1 MKRRFLALVLAG
13 CLAAVLSTAAWAMSP
28 TGFYLNVEL
37 PSGETIALDVESGD
51 SIDNVKE
58 ELEMKTKIAAGE
70 QHLYYGGKLL
80 VDGRTLANYNIQ
92 KGSTLLLT
100 TKIKGTPAGEKLTE
114 ENMSGST
121 IGAPVTISEKTLNSG
136 TYYLCNNVKLTQA
149 LVIQGDV
156 TLDLNGFVLKITGSG
171 SVIKIESG
179 TLTLVDS
186 HPAAIHKFVKEAT
199 GLWTLNENAG
209 TEIVKGGVITGGIG
223 REHSFSSVYG
233 SISENGGGGVFINQD
248 ASFVMESGN
257 IVGCSAVGEHNT
269 AGGVLVA
276 RSASFVMK
284 AGKIAGCTAARGG
297 GVYVADKNEAKTL
310 GRFTMEG
317 GSIVGCVATDESYSG
332 GGVANHGDFTM
343 TGGTIRSCTATAGHG
358 GGICSV
364 RQLHISGSAVVTDC
378 KAGGS
383 YASSG
388 AMLISPD
395 STYTAIIAGGTFDGN
410 VVNNK
415 STTITGGTF
424 SDEVQNSGV
433 IENGQFNGAVNN
445 YEGTIKGGTF
455 YGSVKNESDYD
466 DGVLRR
472 AGTISGGTFNGTVTN
487 EAAGRISGGTYNGSV
502 YGTFYT
508 VAFVSN
514 GGTAVPNQKYAN
526 TPVTAPTVSRAGYTL
541 VGWYT
546 DEACTAAYDFTQPVT
561 DSVTLYAKWEAAPRY
576 YYNSGTTTDTDNAD
590 EDKKGSPK
598 TFDPG
603 AGIYAVS
610 VALSLTGTAWIGRKR
625 H

>member
-13 CLAAVLSTAAWAMSP
+13 CLAAVLSTAAWATSP

-51 SIDNVKE
+51 SIDNVKQ
-58 ELEMKTKIAAGE
+58 KVQNAAGVSVTE
-70 QHLYYGGKLL
+70 QYLYYGGKFLNN
-80 VDGRTLANYNIQ
+80 GRTLADYNIQ
-92 KGSTLLLT
+92 KESTLLVASEA
-100 TKIKGTPAGEKLTE
+100 KGTPSGTPLTAAEPSNEWVNITEEKVLTE
-114 ENMSGST
+114 
-121 IGAPVTISEKTLNSG
+121 G
-136 TYYLCNNVKLTQA
+136 TYFLCNNVNLTQT
-149 LVIQGDV
+149 LVIRGNV

-186 HPAAIHKFVKEAT
+186 NPAAIHKFVKEAT

-248 ASFVMESGN
+248 ASFVMEGGN

-297 GVYVADKNEAKTL
+297 GVYVADRDGDYAL
-310 GRFTMEG
+310 GSFTMNG
-317 GSIVGCVATDESYSG
+317 GTIEWCVAYGSAAYDDG
-332 GGVANHGDFTM
+332 GGVNNLGSFTM
-343 TGGTIRSCTATAGHG
+343 NGGTIRNCTAAYGYG
-358 GGICSV
+358 GGISSLRNITICGDAFV
-364 RQLHISGSAVVTDC
+364 RDCTASQDKSSAMYLNPSNPADRAVIE
-378 KAGGS
+378 GGTFRGNI
-383 YASSG
+383 YASPYCTG
-388 AMLISPD
+388 MVAV
-395 STYTAIIAGGTFDGN
+395 TGGTFDPG
-410 VVNNK
+410 
-415 STTITGGTF
+415 
-424 SDEVQNSGV
+424 QP
-433 IENGQFNGAVNN
+433 NGIPLYTV
-445 YEGTIKGGTF
+445 
-455 YGSVKNESDYD
+455 
-466 DGVLRR
+466 
-472 AGTISGGTFNGTVTN
+472 TFN
-487 EAAGRISGGTYNGSV
+487 
-502 YGTFYT
+502 
-508 VAFVSN
+508 SN
-514 GGTAVPNQKYAN
+514 GGSDVPEQIRAN
-526 TPVTAPTVSRAGYTL
+526 AAATKPDSRRAGYTL

-576 YYNSGTTTDTDNAD
+576 YYNSGTTTDTDNGD
-590 EDKKGSPK
+590 EEKKGSPK

>member
-13 CLAAVLSTAAWAMSP
+13 CLAAVLSTAAWATSP
-28 TGFYLNVEL
+28 TGFCLNVEL
-37 PSGETIALDVESGD
+37 PSGKTIALDAESGD
-51 SIDNVKE
+51 SIDNIKGK
-58 ELEMKTKIAAGE
+58 LETKTKIAAGE

-156 TLDLNGFVLKITGSG
+156 TLDLNGFVLQHENRDAND
-171 SVIKIESG
+171 SVIQMDSG

-186 HPAAIHKFVKEAT
+186 NPDAIHKFVKEAT

-248 ASFVMESGN
+248 ASFVMEGGN

-297 GVYVADKNEAKTL
+297 GVYVADRDGDYAL
-310 GRFTMEG
+310 GSFTMNG
-317 GSIVGCVATDESYSG
+317 GTIEWCVAYGSAAYDDG
-332 GGVANHGDFTM
+332 GGVNNLGSFTM
-343 TGGTIRSCTATAGHG
+343 NGGTIRNCTAAYGYG
-358 GGICSV
+358 GGISSLRNITICGDAFV
-364 RQLHISGSAVVTDC
+364 RDCTASQDKSSAMYLNPSNPADRAVIE
-378 KAGGS
+378 GGTFRGNI
-383 YASSG
+383 YASPYCTG
-388 AMLISPD
+388 MVAV
-395 STYTAIIAGGTFDGN
+395 TGGTFDPGQPN
-410 VVNNK
+410 G
-415 STTITGGTF
+415 ITLHT
-424 SDEVQNSGV
+424 V
-433 IENGQFNGAVNN
+433 
-445 YEGTIKGGTF
+445 
-455 YGSVKNESDYD
+455 
-466 DGVLRR
+466 
-472 AGTISGGTFNGTVTN
+472 TFN
-487 EAAGRISGGTYNGSV
+487 
-502 YGTFYT
+502 
-508 VAFVSN
+508 SN
-514 GGTAVPNQKYAN
+514 GGSDVPEQIRAN
-526 TPVTAPTVSRAGYTL
+526 AAATKPDSRKAGYTL

-546 DEACTAAYDFTQPVT
+546 DEACTAAYDFTKPVT
-561 DSVTLYAKWEAAPRY
+561 DNITLYAKWEAAPRY

-610 VALSLTGTAWIGRKR
+610 VALSLTGTVWIGRKR

>member
-13 CLAAVLSTAAWAMSP
+13 CLAAVLSTAAWATLP

-37 PSGETIALDVESGD
+37 PSGETIALDAESGD
-51 SIDNVKE
+51 SIDNIKRK
-58 ELEMKTKIAAGE
+58 LETKTKIAAGE
-70 QHLYYGGKLL
+70 QHLYYGGNLL

-156 TLDLNGFVLKITGSG
+156 TLDLNGFVLQHENRDAND
-171 SVIKIESG
+171 SVIQMDSG

-186 HPAAIHKFVKEAT
+186 NPDAIHKFVKEAT

-248 ASFVMESGN
+248 ASFVMEGGN

-297 GVYVADKNEAKTL
+297 GVYVADRDGDYAL
-310 GRFTMEG
+310 GSFTMNG
-317 GSIVGCVATDESYSG
+317 GTIEWCVAYGSAAYDDG
-332 GGVANHGDFTM
+332 GGVNNLGSFTM
-343 TGGTIRSCTATAGHG
+343 NGGTIHRCSTTKGSG

-364 RQLHISGSAVVTDC
+364 RQLHISGSAVIKDC
-378 KAGGS
+378 TAGGS
-383 YASSG
+383 YASSN
-388 AMLISPD
+388 AMDVSPD
-395 STYTAIIAGGTFDGN
+395 STYTAVIAGGTFDGN

-424 SDEVQNSGV
+424 NGQVRNSGV

-445 YEGTIKGGTF
+445 YEGTIK
-455 YGSVKNESDYD
+455 
-466 DGVLRR
+466 
-472 AGTISGGTFNGTVTN
+472 GGTFNGTVTN

-546 DEACTAAYDFTQPVT
+546 DEACTAAYDITKPVT
-561 DSVTLYAKWEAAPRY
+561 DNVTLYAKWEATPRY
-576 YYNSGTTTDTDNAD
+576 YYNSGTTETGKTDEN
-590 EDKKGSPK
+590 KKGSPK

-603 AGIYAVS
+603 VGIYAVS
-610 VALSLTGTAWIGRKR
+610 AALSLTGTAWIGRKR

>member
-13 CLAAVLSTAAWAMSP
+13 CLAAVLSTAVWATSP

-37 PSGETIALDVESGD
+37 PSGETIALDAESGD
-51 SIDNVKE
+51 SIDNVKQ
-58 ELEMKTKIAAGE
+58 KVQNAAGVSVTE
-70 QHLYYGGKLL
+70 QYLYYGGKLL

-156 TLDLNGFVLKITGSG
+156 TLDLNGFVLQHENRDAND
-171 SVIKIESG
+171 SVIQMDSG

-186 HPAAIHKFVKEAT
+186 NPDAIHKFVKEAT

-248 ASFVMESGN
+248 ASFVMEGGN

-297 GVYVADKNEAKTL
+297 GVYVADRDGDYAL
-310 GRFTMEG
+310 GSFTMNG
-317 GSIVGCVATDESYSG
+317 GTIEWCVAYGSAAYDDG
-332 GGVANHGDFTM
+332 GGVNNLGSFTM
-343 TGGTIRSCTATAGHG
+343 NGGTIRNCTAAYGYG
-358 GGICSV
+358 GGISSLRNITICGDAFV
-364 RQLHISGSAVVTDC
+364 RDCTASQDKSSAMYLNPSNPADRAVIE
-378 KAGGS
+378 GGTFRGNI
-383 YASSG
+383 YASPYCTG
-388 AMLISPD
+388 MVAV
-395 STYTAIIAGGTFDGN
+395 TGGTFDPGQPN
-410 VVNNK
+410 G
-415 STTITGGTF
+415 ITLHT
-424 SDEVQNSGV
+424 V
-433 IENGQFNGAVNN
+433 
-445 YEGTIKGGTF
+445 
-455 YGSVKNESDYD
+455 
-466 DGVLRR
+466 
-472 AGTISGGTFNGTVTN
+472 TFN
-487 EAAGRISGGTYNGSV
+487 
-502 YGTFYT
+502 
-508 VAFVSN
+508 SN
-514 GGTAVPNQKYAN
+514 GGSDVPEQIRAN
-526 TPVTAPTVSRAGYTL
+526 AAATKPDSRKAGYTL

-546 DEACTAAYDFTQPVT
+546 DEACTAAYDFTKPVT

>member
-37 PSGETIALDVESGD
+37 PSGKTIALDAESGD
-51 SIDNVKE
+51 SIDNIKGK
-58 ELEMKTKIAAGE
+58 LETKTKIAAGE

-156 TLDLNGFVLKITGSG
+156 TLDLNGFVLQHENRDAND
-171 SVIKIESG
+171 SVIQMDSG

-186 HPAAIHKFVKEAT
+186 NPDAIHKFVKEAT

-248 ASFVMESGN
+248 ASFVMEGGN

-297 GVYVADKNEAKTL
+297 GVYVADRDGDYAL
-310 GRFTMEG
+310 GSFTMNG
-317 GSIVGCVATDESYSG
+317 GTIEWCVAYGSAAYDDG
-332 GGVANHGDFTM
+332 GGVNNLGSFTM
-343 TGGTIRSCTATAGHG
+343 NGGTIRNCTAAYGYG
-358 GGICSV
+358 GGISSLRNITICGDAFV
-364 RQLHISGSAVVTDC
+364 RDCTASQDKSSAMYLNPSNPADRAVIE
-378 KAGGS
+378 GGTFRGNI
-383 YASSG
+383 YASPYCTG
-388 AMLISPD
+388 MVAV
-395 STYTAIIAGGTFDGN
+395 TGGTFDPGQPN
-410 VVNNK
+410 G
-415 STTITGGTF
+415 ITLHT
-424 SDEVQNSGV
+424 V
-433 IENGQFNGAVNN
+433 
-445 YEGTIKGGTF
+445 
-455 YGSVKNESDYD
+455 
-466 DGVLRR
+466 
-472 AGTISGGTFNGTVTN
+472 TFN
-487 EAAGRISGGTYNGSV
+487 
-502 YGTFYT
+502 
-508 VAFVSN
+508 SN
-514 GGTAVPNQKYAN
+514 GGSDVPEQIRAN
-526 TPVTAPTVSRAGYTL
+526 AAATKPDSRKAGYTL

-546 DEACTAAYDFTQPVT
+546 DEACTAAYDFTKPVT

-590 EDKKGSPK
+590 ENKKGSPK

>member
-1 MKRRFLALVLAG
+1 MKKTIITLALAV
-13 CLAAVLSTAAWAMSP
+13 CAAAALCTAAWGMTLFA
-28 TGFYLNVEL
+28 EL
-37 PSGETIALDVESGD
+37 PSGTTIGLEVESGD
-51 SIDNVKE
+51 SIDNIKA
-58 ELEMKTKIAAGE
+58 KIWDKASIPTDK
-70 QHLYYGGKLL
+70 QYLYYGGKFLNN
-80 VDGRTLANYNIQ
+80 GRTLADYNIQ
-92 KGSTLLLT
+92 KESTLLVASEE
-100 TKIKGTPAGEKLTE
+100 KGTPNGVRLTE
-114 ENMSGST
+114 ESATGIAIELT
-121 IGAPVTISEKTLNSG
+121 EKTTLTAG
-136 TYYLCNNVKLTQA
+136 EYYLCNDVNLTQT

-179 TLTLVDS
+179 TLTLVDI
-186 HPAAIHKFVKEAT
+186 HPAAIHKFVKNT
-199 GLWTLNENAG
+199 DDLWMLDESQGAG
-209 TEIVKGGVITGGIG
+209 IVRGGIITGGNAG
-223 REHSFSSVYG
+223 Y
-233 SISENGGGGVFINQD
+233 NDGGGVYVCPG
-248 ASFVMESGN
+248 AGLVMRGGS
-257 IVGCSAVGEHNT
+257 IVGC
-269 AGGVLVA
+269 
-276 RSASFVMK
+276 K
-284 AGKIAGCTAARGG
+284 AKQGG

-332 GGVANHGDFTM
+332 GGVSNHGDFTM

-383 YASSG
+383 YVSSG

-395 STYTAIIAGGTFDGN
+395 STYTAVIAGGTFDGN
-410 VVNNK
+410 VENNK

-424 SDEVQNSGV
+424 NGQVRNSGV

-455 YGSVKNESDYD
+455 YGSVKNSGECDL
-466 DGVLRR
+466 GTPFHI
-472 AGTISGGTFNGTVTN
+472 GTISGGTFNGNVTN
-487 EAAGRISGGTYNGSV
+487 EEAGRISGGTYNGSV
-502 YGTFYT
+502 EGTFYT
-508 VAFVSN
+508 VAFETN

-561 DSVTLYAKWEAAPRY
+561 DNITLYAKWEAAPRY

-610 VALSLTGTAWIGRKR
+610 AALSLTGTAWIGRKR

>member
-13 CLAAVLSTAAWAMSP
+13 CLAAVLSTAAWAMC
-28 TGFYLNVEL
+28 LNVEL
-37 PSGETIALDVESGD
+37 PSGKTIALDVESGD
-51 SIDNVKE
+51 SIDNIKGK
-58 ELEMKTKIAAGE
+58 LETKTKIAAGE
-70 QHLYYGGKLL
+70 QHLYYGGNSL

-136 TYYLCNNVKLTQA
+136 TYYLCNNVNLTHP
-149 LVIQGDV
+149 LVIRGNV

-248 ASFVMESGN
+248 ASFVMEGGN

-297 GVYVADKNEAKTL
+297 GVYVADRDGDYAL
-310 GRFTMEG
+310 GSFAMNG
-317 GSIVGCVATDESYSG
+317 GTIEWCVAYGSAAYDDG
-332 GGVANHGDFTM
+332 GGVNNLGSFTM
-343 TGGTIRSCTATAGHG
+343 NGGTIRNCTAAYGYG
-358 GGICSV
+358 GGISSLRNITICGDAFV
-364 RQLHISGSAVVTDC
+364 RDCTASQDKSSAMYLNPSNPADRAVIE
-378 KAGGS
+378 GGTFRGNI
-383 YASSG
+383 YASPYCTG
-388 AMLISPD
+388 MVAV
-395 STYTAIIAGGTFDGN
+395 TGGTFDPGQPN
-410 VVNNK
+410 G
-415 STTITGGTF
+415 ITLYT
-424 SDEVQNSGV
+424 V
-433 IENGQFNGAVNN
+433 
-445 YEGTIKGGTF
+445 
-455 YGSVKNESDYD
+455 
-466 DGVLRR
+466 
-472 AGTISGGTFNGTVTN
+472 TFN
-487 EAAGRISGGTYNGSV
+487 
-502 YGTFYT
+502 
-508 VAFVSN
+508 SN
-514 GGTAVPNQKYAN
+514 GGSDVPGQIRAN
-526 TPVTAPTVSRAGYTL
+526 AAATKPDSRKAGYTL

-546 DEACTAAYDFTQPVT
+546 DKACTAAYDFTKPVT

-610 VALSLTGTAWIGRKR
+610 VALSLTGTVWIGRKR

>member
-37 PSGETIALDVESGD
+37 PSGETLALDVESGG
-51 SIDNVKE
+51 SIDNVKGK
-58 ELEMKTKIAAGE
+58 LETKTKIAAGE

-80 VDGRTLANYNIQ
+80 VDDRTLANYNIQ

-100 TKIKGTPAGEKLTE
+100 TKIKGTPAGEKLTG

-136 TYYLCNNVKLTQA
+136 TYYLCNNVNLTQA

-156 TLDLNGFVLKITGSG
+156 TLDLNGFVLQHENRDAND
-171 SVIKIESG
+171 SVIQMDSG

-186 HPAAIHKFVKEAT
+186 NPDAIHKFVKEAT

-248 ASFVMESGN
+248 ASFVMEGGN

-297 GVYVADKNEAKTL
+297 GVYVADRDGDYAL
-310 GRFTMEG
+310 GSFTMNG
-317 GSIVGCVATDESYSG
+317 GTIEWCVAYGSAAYDDG
-332 GGVANHGDFTM
+332 GGVNNLGSFTM
-343 TGGTIRSCTATAGHG
+343 NGGTIRNCTAAYGYG
-358 GGICSV
+358 GGISSLRNITICGDAFV
-364 RQLHISGSAVVTDC
+364 RDCTASQDKSSAMYLNPSNPADRAVIE
-378 KAGGS
+378 GGTFRGNI
-383 YASSG
+383 YASPYCTG
-388 AMLISPD
+388 MVAV
-395 STYTAIIAGGTFDGN
+395 TGGTFDPGQPN
-410 VVNNK
+410 G
-415 STTITGGTF
+415 ITLHT
-424 SDEVQNSGV
+424 V
-433 IENGQFNGAVNN
+433 
-445 YEGTIKGGTF
+445 
-455 YGSVKNESDYD
+455 
-466 DGVLRR
+466 
-472 AGTISGGTFNGTVTN
+472 TFN
-487 EAAGRISGGTYNGSV
+487 
-502 YGTFYT
+502 
-508 VAFVSN
+508 SN
-514 GGTAVPNQKYAN
+514 GGSDVPEQIRAN
-526 TPVTAPTVSRAGYTL
+526 AAATKPDSRKAGYTL

-546 DEACTAAYDFTQPVT
+546 DEACTAAYDFTKPVT

-603 AGIYAVS
+603 AGLYAVS

>member
-13 CLAAVLSTAAWAMSP
+13 CLAAVLSTAAWATSP
-28 TGFYLNVEL
+28 TGFCLNVEL
-37 PSGETIALDVESGD
+37 PSGKTIALDVESGD

-58 ELEMKTKIAAGE
+58 ELEMKTKIVAGE
-70 QHLYYGGKLL
+70 QHLYYGGNLL

-136 TYYLCNNVKLTQA
+136 TYYLCNNVKLTQT
-149 LVIQGDV
+149 LVIRGNV

-186 HPAAIHKFVKEAT
+186 HPAAIHKFVKNT
-199 GLWTLNENAG
+199 DDLWMLDESQGAG
-209 TEIVKGGVITGGIG
+209 IVRGGVITGGIG

-248 ASFVMESGN
+248 ASFVMEGGN

-297 GVYVADKNEAKTL
+297 GVYVADRDGDYAL
-310 GRFTMEG
+310 GSFTMNG
-317 GSIVGCVATDESYSG
+317 GTIEWCVAYGSAAYDDG
-332 GGVANHGDFTM
+332 GGVNNLGSFTM
-343 TGGTIRSCTATAGHG
+343 NGGTIRNCTAAYGYG
-358 GGICSV
+358 GGISSLRNITICGDAFV
-364 RQLHISGSAVVTDC
+364 RDCTASQDKSSAMYLNPSNPADRAVIE
-378 KAGGS
+378 GGTFRGNI
-383 YASSG
+383 YASPYCTG
-388 AMLISPD
+388 MVAV
-395 STYTAIIAGGTFDGN
+395 TGGTFDPGQPN
-410 VVNNK
+410 G
-415 STTITGGTF
+415 ITLHT
-424 SDEVQNSGV
+424 V
-433 IENGQFNGAVNN
+433 
-445 YEGTIKGGTF
+445 
-455 YGSVKNESDYD
+455 
-466 DGVLRR
+466 
-472 AGTISGGTFNGTVTN
+472 TFN
-487 EAAGRISGGTYNGSV
+487 
-502 YGTFYT
+502 
-508 VAFVSN
+508 SN
-514 GGTAVPNQKYAN
+514 GGSDVPGQIRAN
-526 TPVTAPTVSRAGYTL
+526 AAATKPADPTRSGY
-541 VGWYT
+541 VFAGWYT

>member
-13 CLAAVLSTAAWAMSP
+13 CLAAVLSTAAWATSP

-51 SIDNVKE
+51 SIDNIKQKVQN
-58 ELEMKTKIAAGE
+58 AAGVSVTE
-70 QHLYYGGKLL
+70 QYLYYGGKFLNN
-80 VDGRTLANYNIQ
+80 GRTLADYNIQ
-92 KGSTLLLT
+92 KESTLLVASEA
-100 TKIKGTPAGEKLTE
+100 KGTPSGTPLTAAEPSKEWVDITEEKVLTE
-114 ENMSGST
+114 
-121 IGAPVTISEKTLNSG
+121 G
-136 TYYLCNNVKLTQA
+136 TCFLCNNVNLTHP
-149 LVIQGDV
+149 LVIRGNV

-171 SVIKIESG
+171 SVIQVDSG

-248 ASFVMESGN
+248 ASFVMEGGN

-297 GVYVADKNEAKTL
+297 GVYVADRDGDYAL
-310 GRFTMEG
+310 GSFTMNG
-317 GSIVGCVATDESYSG
+317 GTIEWCVAYGSAAYDDG
-332 GGVANHGDFTM
+332 GGVNNLGSFTM
-343 TGGTIRSCTATAGHG
+343 NGGTIRNCTAAYGYG
-358 GGICSV
+358 GGISSLRNITICGDAYV
-364 RQLHISGSAVVTDC
+364 RGCTASQDKSSAMYLNPSNPADRAVIE
-378 KAGGS
+378 GGTFRGNI
-383 YASSG
+383 YASLYCTG
-388 AMLISPD
+388 MVAV
-395 STYTAIIAGGTFDGN
+395 TGGTFDPGQPN
-410 VVNNK
+410 G
-415 STTITGGTF
+415 ITLHT
-424 SDEVQNSGV
+424 V
-433 IENGQFNGAVNN
+433 
-445 YEGTIKGGTF
+445 
-455 YGSVKNESDYD
+455 
-466 DGVLRR
+466 
-472 AGTISGGTFNGTVTN
+472 TFN
-487 EAAGRISGGTYNGSV
+487 
-502 YGTFYT
+502 
-508 VAFVSN
+508 SN
-514 GGTAVPNQKYAN
+514 GGSDVPEQIRAN
-526 TPVTAPTVSRAGYTL
+526 AAATKPDSRKAGYTL

-546 DEACTAAYDFTQPVT
+546 DEACTAAYDFTKLVT

-576 YYNSGTTTDTDNAD
+576 YYNSGTTETGKTDEN
-590 EDKKGSPK
+590 KKGSPK

-610 VALSLTGTAWIGRKR
+610 VALSLTGTAWICRKR

>member
-13 CLAAVLSTAAWAMSP
+13 CLAAVLSTAAWATLP

-37 PSGETIALDVESGD
+37 PSGETLALDVESGD
-51 SIDNVKE
+51 SIDNVKQ
-58 ELEMKTKIAAGE
+58 KVQNAAGVSVTE
-70 QHLYYGGKLL
+70 QYLYYGGKFLNN
-80 VDGRTLANYNIQ
+80 GRTLADYNIQ
-92 KGSTLLLT
+92 KESTLLVASEA
-100 TKIKGTPAGEKLTE
+100 KGTPSGTPLTAAEPSKEWVDITEEKVLTE
-114 ENMSGST
+114 
-121 IGAPVTISEKTLNSG
+121 G
-136 TYYLCNNVKLTQA
+136 TYFLCNNVKLTQA

-179 TLTLVDS
+179 SLTLVDS

-248 ASFVMESGN
+248 ASFVMEGGN

-297 GVYVADKNEAKTL
+297 GVYVADRDGDYAL
-310 GRFTMEG
+310 GSFTMNG
-317 GSIVGCVATDESYSG
+317 GTIEWYVAYGSAAYDDG
-332 GGVANHGDFTM
+332 GGVNNLGSFTM
-343 TGGTIRSCTATAGHG
+343 NGGTIRNCTAAYGYG
-358 GGICSV
+358 GGISSLRNITICGDAFV
-364 RQLHISGSAVVTDC
+364 RDCTASQDKSSAMYLNPSNPADRAVIE
-378 KAGGS
+378 GGTFRGNI
-383 YASSG
+383 YASPYCTG
-388 AMLISPD
+388 MVAV
-395 STYTAIIAGGTFDGN
+395 TGGTFDPGQPN
-410 VVNNK
+410 G
-415 STTITGGTF
+415 ITLHT
-424 SDEVQNSGV
+424 V
-433 IENGQFNGAVNN
+433 
-445 YEGTIKGGTF
+445 
-455 YGSVKNESDYD
+455 
-466 DGVLRR
+466 
-472 AGTISGGTFNGTVTN
+472 TFN
-487 EAAGRISGGTYNGSV
+487 
-502 YGTFYT
+502 
-508 VAFVSN
+508 SN
-514 GGTAVPNQKYAN
+514 GGSDVPEQIRAN
-526 TPVTAPTVSRAGYTL
+526 AAATKPADPTRSGY
-541 VGWYT
+541 VFAGWYT
-546 DEACTAAYDFTQPVT
+546 DEACTAAYDFTKPVT
-561 DSVTLYAKWEAAPRY
+561 DNITLYAKWEAAPRY

>member
-13 CLAAVLSTAAWAMSP
+13 CLAAVLSTAAWATLP

-51 SIDNVKE
+51 SIDNIKQKVQN
-58 ELEMKTKIAAGE
+58 AAGVSVTE
-70 QHLYYGGKLL
+70 QYLYYGGKFLNN
-80 VDGRTLANYNIQ
+80 GRTLADYNIQ
-92 KGSTLLLT
+92 KESTLLVASEA
-100 TKIKGTPAGEKLTE
+100 KGTPSGTPLTAAEPSKEWVNITEEKVLTE
-114 ENMSGST
+114 
-121 IGAPVTISEKTLNSG
+121 G
-136 TYYLCNNVKLTQA
+136 TYFLCNNVNLTHP
-149 LVIQGDV
+149 LVIRGNV
-156 TLDLNGFVLKITGSG
+156 TLDLNGFVLQHENRDAND

-186 HPAAIHKFVKEAT
+186 NPDAIHKFVKEAT

-248 ASFVMESGN
+248 ASFVMEGGN

-297 GVYVADKNEAKTL
+297 GVYVADRDGDYAL
-310 GRFTMEG
+310 GSFTMNG
-317 GSIVGCVATDESYSG
+317 GTIEWCVAYGSAAYDDG
-332 GGVANHGDFTM
+332 GGVNNLGSFTM
-343 TGGTIRSCTATAGHG
+343 NGGTIRNCTAAYGYG
-358 GGICSV
+358 GGISSLRNITICGDAFV
-364 RQLHISGSAVVTDC
+364 RDCTASQDKSSAMYLNPSNPADRAVIE
-378 KAGGS
+378 GGTFRGNI
-383 YASSG
+383 YASPYCTG
-388 AMLISPD
+388 MVAV
-395 STYTAIIAGGTFDGN
+395 TGGTFDPG
-410 VVNNK
+410 
-415 STTITGGTF
+415 
-424 SDEVQNSGV
+424 QP
-433 IENGQFNGAVNN
+433 NGIPLYTV
-445 YEGTIKGGTF
+445 
-455 YGSVKNESDYD
+455 
-466 DGVLRR
+466 
-472 AGTISGGTFNGTVTN
+472 TFN
-487 EAAGRISGGTYNGSV
+487 
-502 YGTFYT
+502 
-508 VAFVSN
+508 SN
-514 GGTAVPNQKYAN
+514 GGSDVPEQIRAN
-526 TPVTAPTVSRAGYTL
+526 AAATKPDSRRAGYTL

-576 YYNSGTTTDTDNAD
+576 YYNSGTTETGKTDEN
-590 EDKKGSPK
+590 KKGSPK

-603 AGIYAVS
+603 VGIYAVS

>member
-13 CLAAVLSTAAWAMSP
+13 CLAAVLSTAAWATLP

-37 PSGETIALDVESGD
+37 PSGETIALDAESGD
-51 SIDNVKE
+51 SIDNVKQ
-58 ELEMKTKIAAGE
+58 KVQNAAGVSVTE
-70 QHLYYGGKLL
+70 QYLYYGGKFLNN
-80 VDGRTLANYNIQ
+80 GRTLADYNIQ
-92 KGSTLLLT
+92 KESTLLVASEA
-100 TKIKGTPAGEKLTE
+100 KGTPSGTPLTAAEPSKEWVNITEEKVLTE
-114 ENMSGST
+114 
-121 IGAPVTISEKTLNSG
+121 G
-136 TYYLCNNVKLTQA
+136 TYFLCNNVKLTQA

-156 TLDLNGFVLKITGSG
+156 TLDLNGFVLQHENRDAND
-171 SVIKIESG
+171 SVIQMDSG

-186 HPAAIHKFVKEAT
+186 NPDAIHKFVKEAT

-248 ASFVMESGN
+248 ASFVMEGGN

-297 GVYVADKNEAKTL
+297 GVYVADRDGDYAL
-310 GRFTMEG
+310 GSFTMNG
-317 GSIVGCVATDESYSG
+317 GTIEWCVAYGSAAYDDG
-332 GGVANHGDFTM
+332 GGVNNLGSFTM
-343 TGGTIRSCTATAGHG
+343 NGGTIRNCTAAYGYG
-358 GGICSV
+358 GGISSLRNITIRGDAFV
-364 RQLHISGSAVVTDC
+364 RDCTASQDKSSAMYLNPSNPADRAVIE
-378 KAGGS
+378 GGTFRGNI
-383 YASSG
+383 YASPYCTG
-388 AMLISPD
+388 MVAV
-395 STYTAIIAGGTFDGN
+395 TGGTFDPGQPN
-410 VVNNK
+410 G
-415 STTITGGTF
+415 ITLHT
-424 SDEVQNSGV
+424 V
-433 IENGQFNGAVNN
+433 
-445 YEGTIKGGTF
+445 
-455 YGSVKNESDYD
+455 
-466 DGVLRR
+466 
-472 AGTISGGTFNGTVTN
+472 TFN
-487 EAAGRISGGTYNGSV
+487 
-502 YGTFYT
+502 
-508 VAFVSN
+508 SN
-514 GGTAVPNQKYAN
+514 GGSDVPEQIRAN
-526 TPVTAPTVSRAGYTL
+526 AAATKPDSRRAGYTL

-546 DEACTAAYDFTQPVT
+546 DEACTAAYDFTKPVT
-561 DSVTLYAKWEAAPRY
+561 DNITLYAKWEAAPRY
-576 YYNSGTTTDTDNAD
+576 YYNSGTTTDTDNGD

>member
-13 CLAAVLSTAAWAMSP
+13 CLAAVLSTAAWATSP
-28 TGFYLNVEL
+28 TGFCLNVEL
-37 PSGETIALDVESGD
+37 PSGKMIALDVESGD

-156 TLDLNGFVLKITGSG
+156 TLDLNGFVLQHENRDAND
-171 SVIKIESG
+171 SVIQMDSG

-186 HPAAIHKFVKEAT
+186 NPDAIHKFVKEAT

-248 ASFVMESGN
+248 ASFVMEGGN

-297 GVYVADKNEAKTL
+297 GVYVADRDGDYAL
-310 GRFTMEG
+310 GSFTMNG
-317 GSIVGCVATDESYSG
+317 GTIEWCVAYGSAAYDDG
-332 GGVANHGDFTM
+332 GGVNNLGSFTM
-343 TGGTIRSCTATAGHG
+343 NGGTIRNCTAAYGYG
-358 GGICSV
+358 GGISSLRNITICGDAFV
-364 RQLHISGSAVVTDC
+364 RDCTASQDKSSAMYLNPSNPADRAVIE
-378 KAGGS
+378 GGTFRGNI
-383 YASSG
+383 YASPYRTG
-388 AMLISPD
+388 MVAV
-395 STYTAIIAGGTFDGN
+395 TGGTFDPGQPN
-410 VVNNK
+410 G
-415 STTITGGTF
+415 ITLHT
-424 SDEVQNSGV
+424 V
-433 IENGQFNGAVNN
+433 
-445 YEGTIKGGTF
+445 
-455 YGSVKNESDYD
+455 
-466 DGVLRR
+466 
-472 AGTISGGTFNGTVTN
+472 TFN
-487 EAAGRISGGTYNGSV
+487 
-502 YGTFYT
+502 
-508 VAFVSN
+508 SN
-514 GGTAVPNQKYAN
+514 GGSDVPEQIRAN
-526 TPVTAPTVSRAGYTL
+526 AAATKPDSRKAGYTL

-561 DSVTLYAKWEAAPRY
+561 DNITLYAKWEAAPRY

-610 VALSLTGTAWIGRKR
+610 VALSLTGTVWIGRKR

>member
-37 PSGETIALDVESGD
+37 PSGKTIALDVESGD

-156 TLDLNGFVLKITGSG
+156 TLDLNGFVLQHENRDAND
-171 SVIKIESG
+171 SVIQMDSG

-186 HPAAIHKFVKEAT
+186 NPDAIHKFVKEAT

-209 TEIVKGGVITGGIG
+209 TEIVKGGVITGGNAG
-223 REHSFSSVYG
+223 Y
-233 SISENGGGGVFINQD
+233 NDGGGVYVCPG
-248 ASFVMESGN
+248 AGLVMQGGS
-257 IVGCSAVGEHNT
+257 IVGC
-269 AGGVLVA
+269 
-276 RSASFVMK
+276 K
-284 AGKIAGCTAARGG
+284 AKQGG

-310 GRFTMEG
+310 GRFTMKG

-332 GGVANHGDFTM
+332 GGVSNHGEFTM

-364 RQLHISGSAVVTDC
+364 RQMSISGSAVVTDC

-383 YASSG
+383 YVSSG

-424 SDEVQNSGV
+424 NGEVQNSGV

-455 YGSVKNESDYD
+455 
-466 DGVLRR
+466 
-472 AGTISGGTFNGTVTN
+472 NGNVTN
-487 EAAGRISGGTYNGSV
+487 EGAGRISGGTYNGSV

-576 YYNSGTTTDTDNAD
+576 YYNSGTTETGKTDEN
-590 EDKKGSPK
+590 KKGSPK

>member
-13 CLAAVLSTAAWAMSP
+13 CLAAVLSTAAWATSP
-28 TGFYLNVEL
+28 TGFCLNVEL
-37 PSGETIALDVESGD
+37 PSGKTIALDVESGD
-51 SIDNVKE
+51 NIDNIKGK
-58 ELEMKTKIAAGE
+58 LETKTKIAAGE

-136 TYYLCNNVKLTQA
+136 TYYLCNNVNLTQA
-149 LVIQGDV
+149 LVIRGNV

-186 HPAAIHKFVKEAT
+186 HPAAIHKFVKNT
-199 GLWTLNENAG
+199 DDLWMLDESQGAG
-209 TEIVKGGVITGGIG
+209 IVRGGIITGGNAG
-223 REHSFSSVYG
+223 Y
-233 SISENGGGGVFINQD
+233 NDGGGVYVCPG
-248 ASFVMESGN
+248 AGLVMRGGS
-257 IVGCSAVGEHNT
+257 IVGC
-269 AGGVLVA
+269 
-276 RSASFVMK
+276 K
-284 AGKIAGCTAARGG
+284 AKQGG

-310 GRFTMEG
+310 GRFTMKG

-332 GGVANHGDFTM
+332 GGVANHGEFTM

-364 RQLHISGSAVVTDC
+364 RQLHISGSAVITDC

-383 YASSG
+383 YVSSG

-424 SDEVQNSGV
+424 NGQVQNSGV

-445 YEGTIKGGTF
+445 YEGTIK
-455 YGSVKNESDYD
+455 
-466 DGVLRR
+466 
-472 AGTISGGTFNGTVTN
+472 GGTFNGTVTN

-561 DSVTLYAKWEAAPRY
+561 DNITLYAKWEAAPRY

>member
-13 CLAAVLSTAAWAMSP
+13 CLAAVLSTAAWATLP

-156 TLDLNGFVLKITGSG
+156 TLDLNGFVLQHENRDAND
-171 SVIKIESG
+171 SVIQMDSG

-186 HPAAIHKFVKEAT
+186 NPDAIHKFVKEAT

-248 ASFVMESGN
+248 ASFVMEGGN

-297 GVYVADKNEAKTL
+297 GVYVADRDGDYAL
-310 GRFTMEG
+310 GSFTMNG
-317 GSIVGCVATDESYSG
+317 GTIEWCVAYGSAAYDDG
-332 GGVANHGDFTM
+332 GGVNNLGSFTM
-343 TGGTIRSCTATAGHG
+343 NGGTIRNCTAAYGYG
-358 GGICSV
+358 GGISSLRNITICGDAFV
-364 RQLHISGSAVVTDC
+364 RDCTASQDKSSAMYLNPSNPADRAVIE
-378 KAGGS
+378 GGTFRGNI
-383 YASSG
+383 YASPYCTG
-388 AMLISPD
+388 MVAV
-395 STYTAIIAGGTFDGN
+395 TGGTFDPGQPN
-410 VVNNK
+410 G
-415 STTITGGTF
+415 ITLHT
-424 SDEVQNSGV
+424 V
-433 IENGQFNGAVNN
+433 
-445 YEGTIKGGTF
+445 
-455 YGSVKNESDYD
+455 
-466 DGVLRR
+466 
-472 AGTISGGTFNGTVTN
+472 TFN
-487 EAAGRISGGTYNGSV
+487 
-502 YGTFYT
+502 
-508 VAFVSN
+508 SN
-514 GGTAVPNQKYAN
+514 GGSDVPEQIRAN
-526 TPVTAPTVSRAGYTL
+526 AAATKPDDPTKEGYNFG
-541 VGWYT
+541 GWYT
-546 DEACTAAYDFTQPVT
+546 DEAFTTEYTFTESEKVT
-561 DSVTLYAKWEAAPRY
+561 QALTLYAKWTKEAAKY
-576 YYNSGTTTDTDNAD
+576 YYYSPAD
-590 EDKKGSPK
+590 GSADAAKGSPK
-598 TFDPG
+598 TFD
-603 AGIYAVS
+603 AGVGVYVGMAV
-610 VALSLTGTAWIGRKR
+610 LSLSGSAVVLGKKRK
-625 H
+625 

>member
-13 CLAAVLSTAAWAMSP
+13 CLAAVLSTAAWATLP

-51 SIDNVKE
+51 SIDNIKGK
-58 ELEMKTKIAAGE
+58 LETKTKIAAGE
-70 QHLYYGGKLL
+70 QHLYYGGNLL

-156 TLDLNGFVLKITGSG
+156 TLDLNGFVLQHENRDAND
-171 SVIKIESG
+171 SVIQMDSG

-186 HPAAIHKFVKEAT
+186 NPDAIHKFVKEAT

-248 ASFVMESGN
+248 ASFVMEGGN

-297 GVYVADKNEAKTL
+297 GVYVADRDGDYAL
-310 GRFTMEG
+310 GSFTMNG
-317 GSIVGCVATDESYSG
+317 GTIEWCVAYGSAAYDDG
-332 GGVANHGDFTM
+332 GGVNNLGSFTM
-343 TGGTIRSCTATAGHG
+343 NGGTIRNCTAAYGYG
-358 GGICSV
+358 GGISSLRNITICGDAFV
-364 RQLHISGSAVVTDC
+364 RDCTASQDKSSAMYLNPSNPADRAVIE
-378 KAGGS
+378 GGTFRGNI
-383 YASSG
+383 YASPYRTG
-388 AMLISPD
+388 MVAV
-395 STYTAIIAGGTFDGN
+395 TGGTFDPGQPN
-410 VVNNK
+410 G
-415 STTITGGTF
+415 ITLHT
-424 SDEVQNSGV
+424 V
-433 IENGQFNGAVNN
+433 
-445 YEGTIKGGTF
+445 
-455 YGSVKNESDYD
+455 
-466 DGVLRR
+466 
-472 AGTISGGTFNGTVTN
+472 TFN
-487 EAAGRISGGTYNGSV
+487 
-502 YGTFYT
+502 
-508 VAFVSN
+508 SN
-514 GGTAVPNQKYAN
+514 GGSDVPGQIRAN
-526 TPVTAPTVSRAGYTL
+526 AAATKPADPTRSGY
-541 VGWYT
+541 VFAGWYT
-546 DEACTAAYDFTQPVT
+546 DEACTAAYDFTKPVT

-603 AGIYAVS
+603 VGIYAVS
-610 VALSLTGTAWIGRKR
+610 AALSLTGTAWIGRKR

>member
-13 CLAAVLSTAAWAMSP
+13 CLAAVLSTAAWATLP

-37 PSGETIALDVESGD
+37 PSGETIALDAESGD
-51 SIDNVKE
+51 STDNIKGK
-58 ELEMKTKIAAGE
+58 LETKTKIAAGE
-70 QHLYYGGKLL
+70 QHLYYGGNLL

-136 TYYLCNNVKLTQA
+136 TYYLCNNVNLTHP
-149 LVIQGDV
+149 LVIRGNV

-186 HPAAIHKFVKEAT
+186 HPAAIHKFVKNTDDLWMLDESQGT
-199 GLWTLNENAG
+199 G
-209 TEIVKGGVITGGIG
+209 IVRGGVITGGIG

-248 ASFVMESGN
+248 ASFVMEGGN

-297 GVYVADKNEAKTL
+297 GVYVADRDGDYAL
-310 GRFTMEG
+310 GSFTMNG
-317 GSIVGCVATDESYSG
+317 GTIEWCVAYGSAAYDDG
-332 GGVANHGDFTM
+332 GGVNNLGSFTM
-343 TGGTIRSCTATAGHG
+343 NGGTIRNCTAAYGYG
-358 GGICSV
+358 GGISSLRNITICGDAFV
-364 RQLHISGSAVVTDC
+364 RDCTASQDKSSAMYLNPSNPADRAVIE
-378 KAGGS
+378 GGTFRGNI
-383 YASSG
+383 YASPYCTG
-388 AMLISPD
+388 MVAV
-395 STYTAIIAGGTFDGN
+395 TGGTFDPGQPN
-410 VVNNK
+410 G
-415 STTITGGTF
+415 ITLHT
-424 SDEVQNSGV
+424 V
-433 IENGQFNGAVNN
+433 
-445 YEGTIKGGTF
+445 
-455 YGSVKNESDYD
+455 
-466 DGVLRR
+466 
-472 AGTISGGTFNGTVTN
+472 TFN
-487 EAAGRISGGTYNGSV
+487 
-502 YGTFYT
+502 
-508 VAFVSN
+508 SN
-514 GGTAVPNQKYAN
+514 GGSDVPEQIRAN
-526 TPVTAPTVSRAGYTL
+526 AAATKPADPTRSGY
-541 VGWYT
+541 VFAGWYT
-546 DEACTAAYDFTQPVT
+546 DEACTAAYDFTKPVT

-590 EDKKGSPK
+590 KDKKGSPK

>member
-13 CLAAVLSTAAWAMSP
+13 CLAAVLSTAAWATLP
-28 TGFYLNVEL
+28 TGSYLNVEL
-37 PSGETIALDVESGD
+37 PSGETIALDAESGD
-51 SIDNVKE
+51 SIDNIKGK
-58 ELEMKTKIAAGE
+58 LETKTKIAAGE
-70 QHLYYGGKLL
+70 QHLYYGGNLL

-136 TYYLCNNVKLTQA
+136 TYYLCNNVNLTHP

-233 SISENGGGGVFINQD
+233 SISENGGGVFINQD
-248 ASFVMESGN
+248 ASFVMEGGN

-297 GVYVADKNEAKTL
+297 GVYVADRDGDYAL
-310 GRFTMEG
+310 GSFTMNG
-317 GSIVGCVATDESYSG
+317 GTIEWCVAYGSAAYDDG
-332 GGVANHGDFTM
+332 GGVNNLGSFTM
-343 TGGTIRSCTATAGHG
+343 NGGTIRNCTAAYGYG
-358 GGICSV
+358 GGISSLRNITICGDAYV
-364 RQLHISGSAVVTDC
+364 RDCTASQDKSSAMYLNPSNPADRAVIE
-378 KAGGS
+378 GGTFRGNI
-383 YASSG
+383 YASPYCTG
-388 AMLISPD
+388 MVAV
-395 STYTAIIAGGTFDGN
+395 TGGTFDPG
-410 VVNNK
+410 
-415 STTITGGTF
+415 
-424 SDEVQNSGV
+424 QP
-433 IENGQFNGAVNN
+433 NGIPLYTV
-445 YEGTIKGGTF
+445 
-455 YGSVKNESDYD
+455 
-466 DGVLRR
+466 
-472 AGTISGGTFNGTVTN
+472 TFN
-487 EAAGRISGGTYNGSV
+487 
-502 YGTFYT
+502 
-508 VAFVSN
+508 SN
-514 GGTAVPNQKYAN
+514 GGSDVPGQIRAN
-526 TPVTAPTVSRAGYTL
+526 AAATKPDSRKAGYTL

>member
-13 CLAAVLSTAAWAMSP
+13 CLAAVLSTAAWATLP
-28 TGFYLNVEL
+28 TGSYLNVEL
-37 PSGETIALDVESGD
+37 PSGETIALDAESGD
-51 SIDNVKE
+51 SIDNIKGK
-58 ELEMKTKIAAGE
+58 LETKTKIAAGE
-70 QHLYYGGKLL
+70 QHLYYGGNLL

-156 TLDLNGFVLKITGSG
+156 TLDLNGFVLQHENRDAND

-186 HPAAIHKFVKEAT
+186 NPDAIHKFVKEAT

-248 ASFVMESGN
+248 ASFVMEGGN

-297 GVYVADKNEAKTL
+297 GVYVADRDGDYAL
-310 GRFTMEG
+310 GSFTM
-317 GSIVGCVATDESYSG
+317 
-332 GGVANHGDFTM
+332 N
-343 TGGTIRSCTATAGHG
+343 GGTIR
-358 GGICSV
+358 
-364 RQLHISGSAVVTDC
+364 
-378 KAGGS
+378 
-383 YASSG
+383 
-388 AMLISPD
+388 
-395 STYTAIIAGGTFDGN
+395 N
-410 VVNNK
+410 
-415 STTITGGTF
+415 
-424 SDEVQNSGV
+424 
-433 IENGQFNGAVNN
+433 
-445 YEGTIKGGTF
+445 
-455 YGSVKNESDYD
+455 
-466 DGVLRR
+466 
-472 AGTISGGTFNGTVTN
+472 
-487 EAAGRISGGTYNGSV
+487 
-502 YGTFYT
+502 
-508 VAFVSN
+508 
-514 GGTAVPNQKYAN
+514 
-526 TPVTAPTVSRAGYTL
+526 
-541 VGWYT
+541 
-546 DEACTAAYDFTQPVT
+546 CTAAYG
-561 DSVTLYAKWEAAPRY
+561 Y
-576 YYNSGTTTDTDNAD
+576 G
-590 EDKKGSPK
+590 G
-598 TFDPG
+598 
-603 AGIYAVS
+603 GIS
-610 VALSLTGTAWIGRKR
+610 SLRNITICGDAFVRDCTASQD
-625 H
+625 